1 MVSGE
6 ISRLLQNASLDP
18 PTAASLKEHAMRAHL
33 PIDLIFTSA
42 GKDGS
47 AWASLQIGFGK
58 SLTLLHTSTDNR
70 PDQFV
75 NLKKN
80 VKAAFA
86 SSQRCTNSPVSS
98 VQRSLPTG
106 DMSSN
111 VARTASM
118 VFGGMRA
125 ATPKEAPRCMKVWIV
140 TEILRLSR
148 GRSLGQHQTLDS
160 TESNGGSSGGCGADP
175 SGAKGGGSGG
185 GGGGGETGGNDT
197 NSNQGGPEPGGSGAS
212 MPSVQRACG
221 GAGDA
226 PGARE
231 GTQGNA
237 DDDETDE
244 EPGLPSLR
252 KVPCAVGHPV
262 CNVSPRLSCVRGA
275 DLPPA
280 ISPDDISTRQANLVL
295 HHSHGDQKLTQ
306 DCPGEETES
315 DSDVEIDM
323 GVPTPHPVGERANEV
338 KQAEVRDRVIGQMR
352 TAGGQNFGP
361 DMERVV
367 AKILEVY
374 QSLSSEPMR
383 LLSMDGDKM
392 CVLARYCGK
401 DQHVLQ
407 PQGPLLPG
415 GQFTIMI
422 SQRWRAKARVKNDP
436 AFRHTYNALHMS
448 NRTKHIT
455 VRGVTK
461 IQTIRMFP
469 NGASMALFS
478 QDPVLSQRSLVLG
491 ATSIAYVEKRF
502 WDSVR
507 GEVVL
512 KDKETLPLLQ
522 DTVRNHVRN
531 LLFAIV
537 YFNNKGMALGRA
549 AVDNAGI
556 AENGDISFQDLSQ
569 SALYPETNEA
579 HSRQAQSAMNY
590 LDRNNTSWSWDPT
603 EPGQPAPVLARFLS
617 DTTIQALMQKER
629 QSGKG
634 LALPVSADLA
644 GPAHSAQKSKKKA
657 ITKDD
662 AFRYDQANVA
672 HALAAALRSP
682 AASPTPAEFAAL
694 AVQISRI
701 AEQGQRNTKHKDMIA
716 RLAGSRISREHS
728 QSGSWKRCA
737 DFLVQSL
744 ARETLAKKACS
755 ADSMISH
762 LFLTA
767 FIPPLEM
774 EETIRKS
781 GLRVEETKIRFPADW
796 QVKPEKG
803 KVETCDPL
811 QGQVLPAA
819 IIKHD
824 SDLKGVGIFAGRKVG
839 AKVLVLLY
847 IGELEYDSDIRP
859 PSRMVVKKTCGSSW
873 SYCYGIEDL
882 TKCLE
887 IGPAL
892 GQYANAPDPG
902 ELPNCTLERTKS
914 RTYYDKTGKEFL
926 VFPVFSND
934 EIAEGTPYLWA
945 YPPSSGRGKSFT

>member
-1 MVSGE
+1 M
-6 ISRLLQNASLDP
+6 
-18 PTAASLKEHAMRAHL
+18 
-33 PIDLIFTSA
+33 
-42 GKDGS
+42 
-47 AWASLQIGFGK
+47 
-58 SLTLLHTSTDNR
+58 
-70 PDQFV
+70 
-75 NLKKN
+75 
-80 VKAAFA
+80 
-86 SSQRCTNSPVSS
+86 
-98 VQRSLPTG
+98 
-106 DMSSN
+106 
-111 VARTASM
+111 
-118 VFGGMRA
+118 
-125 ATPKEAPRCMKVWIV
+125 
-140 TEILRLSR
+140 
-148 GRSLGQHQTLDS
+148 
-160 TESNGGSSGGCGADP
+160 
-175 SGAKGGGSGG
+175 
-185 GGGGGETGGNDT
+185 
-197 NSNQGGPEPGGSGAS
+197 
-212 MPSVQRACG
+212 
-221 GAGDA
+221 
-226 PGARE
+226 
-231 GTQGNA
+231 
-237 DDDETDE
+237 
-244 EPGLPSLR
+244 
-252 KVPCAVGHPV
+252 
-262 CNVSPRLSCVRGA
+262 
-275 DLPPA
+275 
-280 ISPDDISTRQANLVL
+280 L

-603 EPGQPAPVLARFLS
+603 EPGQPAPVLAHFLS

-819 IIKHD
+819 IIKHE

-859 PSRMVVKKTCGSSW
+859 PSRMVVKRTCGSFW